1 MTRIDQR
8 TALAVLTRPRL
19 IEIGAAFDLDLPP
32 RLRKSDLVEALAGA
46 RRASLP
52 RVLAQLK
59 RDELKAVC
67 RALGVDDS
75 GRSKAVIVDRILS
88 QGDGSGKRRAAPPGE
103 EMETM
108 TRAELVEAVAGAI
121 GLPKTQA
128 EVAVGTALD
137 SIVEALQS
145 GSTIELR
152 GFGSFGLRR
161 RGPRTGRNPRT
172 GAKVEVPA
180 KRVPFFKPSKALH
193 SLLNSTT
200 AASRGR

>member
-8 TALAVLTRPRL
+8 TALDALTRPRL
-19 IEIGAAFDLDLPP
+19 LEIGAALDLDLSP
-32 RLRKSDLVEALAGA
+32 RLRKSELVDALAGS
-46 RRASLP
+46 RRASLQ
-52 RVLAQLK
+52 RILDQLK
-59 RDELKAVC
+59 RDELKAIC
-67 RALGVDDS
+67 RAVGLDDS
-75 GRSKAVIVDRILS
+75 GRTKARLADRILH
-88 QGDGSGKRRAAPPGE
+88 GGETSGERRNTLPGE
-103 EMETM
+103 ALETV

-137 SIVEALQS
+137 SIVEALRS

-172 GAKVEVPA
+172 GDKVEIPA

-193 SLLNSTT
+193 SLLNS
-200 AASRGR
+200 SG